1 MFVDELCD
9 LAAHSLELVIAH
21 HLSKGLERKVIVRIL
36 EVKIRPFEVVHD
48 EYRRVVICK
57 IRIFQN
63 LLAFGDHYDQLGDF
77 S

>member
-1 MFVDELCD
+1 
-9 LAAHSLELVIAH
+9 
-21 HLSKGLERKVIVRIL
+21 
-36 EVKIRPFEVVHD
+36 VHD